1 MDEFLLIFGM
11 ALVTF
16 LIRYPVLAFL
26 SKMNIPEKYLDGLRF
41 VPPTVLTAII
51 IPQLFFDNKQF
62 DISFQ
67 NPQLIAGFIAALI
80 AWKSKNLLLTIVL
93 GMVFYLGWRWLS
105 IN

>member
-1 MDEFLLIFGM
+1 MNEFLLIFGM

-16 LIRYPVLAFL
+16 IIRYPVLAFL
-26 SKMNIPEKYLDGLRF
+26 SKMNLPEKYLSGLKF

-51 IPQLFFDNKQF
+51 IPQLLFDKDKL

-67 NPQLIAGFIAALI
+67 NPQLIAGVLAALI

-93 GMVFYLGWRWLS
+93 GMGIYLGLRWILA
-105 IN
+105 I